1 MIQSPPE
8 LTNIEGTSTALRDH
22 LGNVQSWL
30 YAAYNILKFID
41 LGNVKLTS
49 SASAPSG
56 GQDGDLHVRVNGA
69 ATAVYL
75 NKNGVWVAYNN
86 P

>member
-1 MIQSPPE
+1 MIQAPPQIPN
-8 LTNIEGTSTALRDH
+8 LEGVPASV
-22 LGNVQSWL
+22 GNYLISLSDWCFS
-30 YAAYNILKFID
+30 AYNKLKFFD

-49 SASAPSG
+49 SSSAPSG

-69 ATAVYL
+69 STQLYL
-75 NKNGVWVAYNN
+75 NINGSWSAYTN